1 MGTRPEVEAF
11 GDAANVLVAHLAG
24 LHMWVITAA
33 NSRRYMPKLGVFLRW
48 AYPIKHLGYHF
59 CCEHNKPGQILHG
72 QMARVWHVRMS
83 DGALGNSTHRI

>member
-1 MGTRPEVEAF
+1 
-11 GDAANVLVAHLAG
+11 
-24 LHMWVITAA
+24 
-33 NSRRYMPKLGVFLRW
+33 MPKLGVFLRW
-48 AYPIKHLGYHF
+48 DYPIKHLGYHF